1 MKTDGPTKRTAAI
14 VGVHN
19 TRQGRHLVGETSRGL
34 ALKAIQGALDD
45 AGLTLDDVDGISASP
60 LSTALIY
67 DLRIGPAWQGVA
79 FGVGMITEAATAIEH
94 GMADVVVLV
103 AAQAGEYRDHEATA
117 PWTRPENE
125 FVAPWGMFTAAEFA
139 LIARRHMHVYGTTR
153 EQLSIVAATIRNNG
167 SQNPEAV
174 YYQRGPFTP
183 DHITASR
190 PIADPFHL
198 LDCATTSEGG
208 CALVI
213 ANLEKVLAKVD
224 VASRPIYVL
233 GSGADFHGP
242 SYQHPPAWDI
252 VGRRGD
258 HVNGVVGRRAAECAF
273 SHAGLRR
280 DDVDV
285 LELYDPF
292 SFEIIRQLEAFGFC
306 GEGEGGPF
314 VADGHIAI
322 GGSHPITTDGGT
334 MSFSHAG
341 SNPQMLQRAI
351 RAVQQLRGQAGNLQ
365 VPDAHIALCSNG
377 GAGAL
382 FTTVLIL
389 GDEPR

>member
-1 MKTDGPTKRTAAI
+1 MTATKRTAAI

-19 TRQGRHLVGETSRGL
+19 TRQGRRLDDETSRGL
-34 ALKAIQGALDD
+34 AIKAILGALDD

-60 LSTALIY
+60 HSTALIY
-67 DLRIGPAWQGVA
+67 DLRIGPAWQGLA
-79 FGVGMITEAATAIEH
+79 FGIGMITEAVTAIEH

-125 FVAPWGMFTAAEFA
+125 FVAPWGMFTTAEFA

-153 EQLSIVAATIRNNG
+153 EQLSLVAATIRNNG
-167 SQNPEAV
+167 SRNPEAV
-174 YYQRGPFTP
+174 YYDRGPFSP
-183 DHITASR
+183 DDITASR

-208 CALVI
+208 CALVV
-213 ANLEKVLAKVD
+213 ANIDAVD
-224 VASRPIYVL
+224 VAAQPIYVL

-242 SYQHPPAWDI
+242 SYQHPPAYDLA
-252 VGRRGD
+252 GRRGG
-258 HVNGVVGRRAAECAF
+258 HSRYVNGVVGRHAAERAF
-273 SHAGLRR
+273 GHAGLRP

-306 GEGEGGPF
+306 GDGEGGPF

-322 GGSHPITTDGGT
+322 YGSHPITTDGGT

-341 SNPQMLQRAI
+341 ANPQMMQRAI
-351 RAVQQLRGQAGNLQ
+351 RAVQQLRGQAGDLQ
-365 VPDAHIALCSNG
+365 VQGAHVALCSNG

>member
-1 MKTDGPTKRTAAI
+1 VSVVKRTAAI

-19 TRQGRHLVGETSRGL
+19 TRQGRRLDGETSGGL
-34 ALKAIQGALDD
+34 ALKAIHGALSD
-45 AGLTLDDVDGISASP
+45 AGLSLDDVDGISAGA

-67 DLRIGPAWQGVA
+67 DLRIGPAWQGLG

-125 FVAPWGMFTAAEFA
+125 FVAPWGMFTTAEFA

-183 DHITASR
+183 DDITASR

-208 CALVI
+208 CALVV
-213 ANLEKVLAKVD
+213 ANLDKVLDKVG
-224 VASRPIYVL
+224 AARRPIFVL

-242 SYQHPPAWDI
+242 SYQHPPAWDLI
-252 VGRRGD
+252 GRRGD
-258 HVNGVVGRRAAECAF
+258 HVNGVVGRRAANRAF

-280 DDVDV
+280 DEVDV

-314 VADGHIAI
+314 VADGHIAVD
-322 GGSHPITTDGGT
+322 GSHPVTTDGGT

-341 SNPQMLQRAI
+341 ANPQMMQRAI
-351 RAVQQLRGQAGNLQ
+351 RAVQQLRGEADPLQ

>member
-1 MKTDGPTKRTAAI
+1 MSQQRTAAI
-14 VGVHN
+14 VGVYN
-19 TRQGRHLVGETSRGL
+19 TVQGRRLDGETSRGL
-34 ALKAIQGALDD
+34 AVKAVKGALDD
-45 AGLTLDDVDGISASP
+45 AGLRLEDVDGISAGP

-67 DLRIGPAWQGVA
+67 DLRVGPAWQGMG
-79 FGVGMITEAATAIEH
+79 FGVGMISEAATAIEH

-125 FVAPWGMFTAAEFA
+125 FVAPWGMFTTAEFA

-153 EQLSIVAATIRNNG
+153 EQLSIVAATVRNNG
-167 SQNPEAV
+167 SNNPEAV
-174 YYQRGPFTP
+174 YYQRGPFAP
-183 DHITASR
+183 EEITASR
-190 PIADPFHL
+190 LIADPFHL

-208 CALVI
+208 CALVVANI
-213 ANLEKVLAKVD
+213 AAVETTG
-224 VASRPIYVL
+224 RPAYIL

-242 SYQHPPAWDI
+242 SYQHPPAWDLA
-252 VGRRGD
+252 GRRGD
-258 HVNGVVGRRAAECAF
+258 HVNGVVGRRAADRAF
-273 SHAGLRR
+273 AHAGVRR

-292 SFEIIRQLEAFGFC
+292 SFEIIRQLEAFRFC
-306 GEGEGGPF
+306 GDGEGGPF

-341 SNPQMLQRAI
+341 ANPQMMQRAV
-351 RAVQQLRGQAGNLQ
+351 RAVQQLRGDAGPLQ
-365 VPDAHIALCSNG
+365 VPGARIALCSNG

-382 FTTVLIL
+382 FTTVLLL
-389 GDEPR
+389 GSEPR

>member
-1 MKTDGPTKRTAAI
+1 MSAPKRTAAI

-19 TRQGRHLVGETSRGL
+19 TRQGRRLDGETSRGL
-34 ALKAIQGALDD
+34 AIKAILGALDD
-45 AGLTLDDVDGISASP
+45 AGLSLDDVDGISASP
-60 LSTALIY
+60 HSTSLIY
-67 DLRIGPAWQGVA
+67 DLRIGPAWQGLA
-79 FGVGMITEAATAIEH
+79 FGVGMITEAVTAIEH

-153 EQLSIVAATIRNNG
+153 EQLSIVASTIRNNG

-183 DHITASR
+183 DDITDSR

-208 CALVI
+208 CALVV
-213 ANLEKVLAKVD
+213 ANIDKVLDKGEP
-224 VASRPIYVL
+224 ASRPIYVL

-242 SYQHPPAWDI
+242 SYQHPPAWDLA
-252 VGRRGD
+252 GRRGD
-258 HVNGVVGRRAAECAF
+258 HARYVNGVVGRRAAEGAF
-273 SHAGLRR
+273 RHAGIRP

-322 GGSHPITTDGGT
+322 DGSHPITTDGGT

-341 SNPQMLQRAI
+341 ANPQMMQRAV
-351 RAVQQLRGQAGNLQ
+351 RAVQQLRGEAGALQ
-365 VPDAHIALCSNG
+365 VPDAHVAFCSNG
-377 GAGAL
+377 ERAPCS
-382 FTTVLIL
+382 
-389 GDEPR
+389 PRC

>member
-1 MKTDGPTKRTAAI
+1 VTVAKPTAAI
-14 VGVHN
+14 VGVYN
-19 TRQGRHLVGETSRGL
+19 TRQGRRLDGETSRGL
-34 ALKAIQGALDD
+34 AVKAILGALDD
-45 AGLTLDDVDGISASP
+45 AGLSLDDVDGISASP
-60 LSTALIY
+60 HSTSLIY

-79 FGVGMITEAATAIEH
+79 FGVGMITEAVTAIEH

-125 FVAPWGMFTAAEFA
+125 FVAPWGMFTTAEFA

-153 EQLSIVAATIRNNG
+153 EQLSVVAATIRNNG
-167 SQNPEAV
+167 SRNPEAV
-174 YYQRGPFTP
+174 YYGRGPFGP
-183 DHITASR
+183 EDITASR

-208 CALVI
+208 CALVV
-213 ANLEKVLAKVD
+213 ANIDAVD
-224 VASRPIYVL
+224 VAGQPIYVL
-233 GSGADFHGP
+233 GSGADFHGR
-242 SYQHPPAWDI
+242 SYQHPPAYDLS
-252 VGRRGD
+252 GRRGS
-258 HVNGVVGRRAAECAF
+258 HVNGVVGRRAAERAF
-273 SHAGLRR
+273 KYAGLRR

-306 GEGEGGPF
+306 GDGEGGPF
-314 VADGHIAI
+314 VADGHIAMD
-322 GGSHPITTDGGT
+322 GSHPITTDGGT

-341 SNPQMLQRAI
+341 ANPQMMQRAI
-351 RAVQQLRGQAGNLQ
+351 RAVQQLRGQAGELQ
-365 VPDAHIALCSNG
+365 VPDAHVALCSNG

-389 GDEPR
+389 GDRPR

>member
-1 MKTDGPTKRTAAI
+1 MKTDGRTKRTAAV

-19 TRQGRHLVGETSRGL
+19 TRQGRRLDGETSRGL
-34 ALKAIQGALDD
+34 ALKAIRGALDD

-67 DLRIGPAWQGVA
+67 DLRIGPAWQGLA
-79 FGVGMITEAATAIEH
+79 FGVGMITEAAAAIEH

-103 AAQAGEYRDHEATA
+103 AAQAGEYRDHKATA

-153 EQLSIVAATIRNNG
+153 EQLSMVAATIRNNG

-183 DHITASR
+183 DDITASR
-190 PIADPFHL
+190 PVADPFHL

-208 CALVI
+208 CALVV
-213 ANLEKVLAKVD
+213 ANIGKVD

-242 SYQHPPAWDI
+242 SYQHPPAFDL

-258 HVNGVVGRRAAECAF
+258 HGHYVNGVVGRRAAERAF
-273 SHAGLRR
+273 GHAGLRP

-322 GGSHPITTDGGT
+322 DGSHPITTDGGT

-341 SNPQMLQRAI
+341 ANPQMMQRAI
-351 RAVQQLRGQAGNLQ
+351 RAVQQLRGQAGTLQ
-365 VPDAHIALCSNG
+365 VPDAHVALCSNG

>member
-1 MKTDGPTKRTAAI
+1 MSASKRTAAI

-19 TRQGRHLVGETSRGL
+19 TRQARRLDGETSRTL
-34 ALKAIQGALDD
+34 ALKAVRGALAD
-45 AGLTLDDVDGISASP
+45 AGLSLNDVDGLSAGP
-60 LSTALIY
+60 LSAALIY
-67 DLRIGPAWQGVA
+67 DLRLGPAWQGSS
-79 FGVGMITEAATAIEH
+79 FGLGMITEAAAAIEH

-103 AAQAGEYRDHEATA
+103 AAQAGQYRDHQATA

-153 EQLSIVAATIRNNG
+153 EQLSMVAATIRNNG
-167 SQNPEAV
+167 SRNPEAV
-174 YYQRGPFTP
+174 YFQRGPFTP
-183 DHITASR
+183 DDITASR
-190 PIADPFHL
+190 PVADPFHL

-208 CALVI
+208 CALVV
-213 ANLEKVLAKVD
+213 ANTDAIE
-224 VASRPIYVL
+224 VARQPIYVL

-242 SYQHPPAWDI
+242 SYQHPPAWDLA
-252 VGRRGD
+252 GRHGD
-258 HVNGVVGRRAAECAF
+258 HRNGVVGRRAADRAF

-280 DDVDV
+280 DEVDV

-306 GEGEGGPF
+306 GDGEGGPF

-322 GGSHPITTDGGT
+322 DGSHPITTDGGT

-341 SNPQMLQRAI
+341 VNPQMMQRAI
-351 RAVQQLRGQAGNLQ
+351 RAVQQLRGEAGGLQ

-389 GDEPR
+389 GDEKP

>member
-1 MKTDGPTKRTAAI
+1 VSVTKRTAAI

-19 TRQGRHLVGETSRGL
+19 TRQGRRLDGETSRGL
-34 ALKAIQGALDD
+34 AIKAIQGALDD
-45 AGLTLDDVDGISASP
+45 AGLSLDDVDGIGAGA

-67 DLRIGPAWQGVA
+67 DLRIGPAWQGLG

-125 FVAPWGMFTAAEFA
+125 FVAPWGMFTTAEFA

-183 DHITASR
+183 EDITASR
-190 PIADPFHL
+190 PIAEPFHL

-208 CALVI
+208 CALVV
-213 ANLEKVLAKVD
+213 ANVEKVPDKSDIV
-224 VASRPIYVL
+224 SRLIYVL

-242 SYQHPPAWDI
+242 SYQHPPAWDLA
-252 VGRRGD
+252 GRRGD
-258 HVNGVVGRRAAECAF
+258 GYVNGVVGRRAAERAL
-273 SHAGLRR
+273 SHAGLRCA
-280 DDVDV
+280 DIDV

-322 GGSHPITTDGGT
+322 DGSHPVTTDGGT

-341 SNPQMLQRAI
+341 ANPQMMQRAI
-351 RAVQQLRGQAGNLQ
+351 RAVQQLRGEAGALQ

-382 FTTVLIL
+382 FTTLLIL
-389 GDEPR
+389 GDEPL

>member
-1 MKTDGPTKRTAAI
+1 MKTRTAAI

-19 TRQGRHLVGETSRGL
+19 TRQGRRLDGETSRSL
-34 ALKAIQGALDD
+34 ALKAIRGALDD
-45 AGLTLDDVDGISASP
+45 AGLTLDHVDGISAGP

-67 DLRIGPAWQGVA
+67 DLRLGPAWQGLG

-103 AAQAGEYRDHEATA
+103 AAQAGEYRDHQATA

-139 LIARRHMHVYGTTR
+139 LIARRHMHTYGTTR
-153 EQLSIVAATIRNNG
+153 EQLSLVAATIRNNG
-167 SQNPEAV
+167 SRNPEAV

-183 DHITASR
+183 DDITASR
-190 PIADPFHL
+190 PIAEPFHL

-208 CALVI
+208 CALVV
-213 ANLEKVLAKVD
+213 ANIETVD
-224 VASRPIYVL
+224 TAGRPIYVL

-242 SYQHPPAWDI
+242 SYQHPPAWDLA
-252 VGRRGD
+252 GRRGD
-258 HVNGVVGRRAAECAF
+258 DVNGVVGRRAAQCAF
-273 SHAGLRR
+273 AHAGLGPG
-280 DDVDV
+280 DVDV

-306 GEGEGGPF
+306 GDGEGGPF

-322 GGSHPITTDGGT
+322 DGSHPITTDGGT

-341 SNPQMLQRAI
+341 SNPQMMQRAI
-351 RAVQQLRGQAGNLQ
+351 RAVQQLRGEAGDLQ

>member
-1 MKTDGPTKRTAAI
+1 VSATKRTAAI

-19 TRQGRHLVGETSRGL
+19 TRQGRRLDGETSRGL
-34 ALKAIQGALDD
+34 ALKAIHGALDD
-45 AGLTLDDVDGISASP
+45 AGLRLDDVDGISAGP
-60 LSTALIY
+60 LSTTLIY
-67 DLRIGPAWQGVA
+67 DLRLGPAWQGLG
-79 FGVGMITEAATAIEH
+79 FGVSMITEAAAAIEH

-103 AAQAGEYRDHEATA
+103 AAQAGEYRDHAATA

-125 FVAPWGMFTAAEFA
+125 FVAPWGMFTTAEFA

-174 YYQRGPFTP
+174 YYQRGPFTAQ
-183 DHITASR
+183 DITASR

-208 CALVI
+208 CALVV
-213 ANLEKVLAKVD
+213 ANVEKVD
-224 VASRPIYVL
+224 VAGQPIYVL

-242 SYQHPPAWDI
+242 SYQHPPAWDL

-258 HVNGVVGRRAAECAF
+258 HVNGVVGRRAAECALG
-273 SHAGLRR
+273 HAGLHC

-322 GGSHPITTDGGT
+322 DGSHPITTDGGT

-341 SNPQMLQRAI
+341 ANPQMMQRAI
-351 RAVQQLRGQAGNLQ
+351 RAVQQLRGEAGNLQ
-365 VPDAHIALCSNG
+365 VPNAHIALCSNG

>member
-1 MKTDGPTKRTAAI
+1 MTVATRTAAI

-19 TRQGRHLVGETSRGL
+19 TAQGRRLDGETSRGL
-34 ALKAIQGALDD
+34 ALKAIRGALDD
-45 AGLTLDDVDGISASP
+45 AGLSLDDVDGISAGP

-67 DLRIGPAWQGVA
+67 DLRLGPAWQGLG

-103 AAQAGEYRDHEATA
+103 AAQAGEYRDHQATA

-139 LIARRHMHVYGTTR
+139 LIARRHMHAYGTTR
-153 EQLSIVAATIRNNG
+153 EQLSMVAATIRNNG
-167 SQNPEAV
+167 SRNPEAV
-174 YYQRGPFTP
+174 YYGRGPFTP
-183 DHITASR
+183 DDITASR
-190 PIADPFHL
+190 SIVDPFHL

-208 CALVI
+208 CALVV
-213 ANLEKVLAKVD
+213 ANIDAVD
-224 VASRPIYVL
+224 VAARPIYVL

-242 SYQHPPAWDI
+242 SYQHPPAYDLG
-252 VGRRGD
+252 GRRGGY
-258 HVNGVVGRRAAECAF
+258 VNGVVGRRAADRAF
-273 SHAGLRR
+273 AHSGLRR
-280 DDVDV
+280 DEVDV

-306 GEGEGGPF
+306 SEGEGGPF

-322 GGSHPITTDGGT
+322 DGSHPITTDGGT

-341 SNPQMLQRAI
+341 SNPQMMQRAI
-351 RAVQQLRGQAGNLQ
+351 RAVQQLRGQAGELQ
-365 VPDAHIALCSNG
+365 VPAARIALCSNG

>member
-1 MKTDGPTKRTAAI
+1 VTKRTAAI

-19 TRQGRHLVGETSRGL
+19 TRQGRRLDGETSRGL
-34 ALKAIQGALDD
+34 ALKAIHGALSD
-45 AGLTLDDVDGISASP
+45 AGLSLDDVDGISAGP
-60 LSTALIY
+60 QSTALIY
-67 DLRIGPAWQGVA
+67 DLRLGPAWQGLG
-79 FGVGMITEAATAIEH
+79 FGVGMITEAAAAIEH
-94 GMADVVVLV
+94 GMADVIVLV
-103 AAQAGEYRDHEATA
+103 AAQAGEYRDHQATA

-125 FVAPWGMFTAAEFA
+125 FVAPWGMFTTAEFA
-139 LIARRHMHVYGTTR
+139 LIGRRHMHVYGTTR

-167 SQNPEAV
+167 SRNPEAV

-183 DHITASR
+183 DDIVASR
-190 PIADPFHL
+190 PVAEPFHL

-208 CALVI
+208 CALVV
-213 ANLEKVLAKVD
+213 ANLDKVSDKVT
-224 VASRPIYVL
+224 SQPIYVL

-242 SYQHPPAWDI
+242 SYQHPPAWDLA
-252 VGRRGD
+252 GRRDD
-258 HVNGVVGRRAAECAF
+258 HDRYVNGVVGRRAADRAF
-273 SHAGLRR
+273 EHAGVRR
-280 DDVDV
+280 HEVDV

-322 GGSHPITTDGGT
+322 DGSHPITTDGGT

-341 SNPQMLQRAI
+341 ANPQMMQRAV
-351 RAVQQLRGQAGNLQ
+351 RAVEQLRGAAGELQ

-389 GDEPR
+389 GDEPL

>member
-1 MKTDGPTKRTAAI
+1 MTKRTAAI

-19 TRQGRHLVGETSRGL
+19 TRQGRRLDGETSRGL
-34 ALKAIQGALDD
+34 AIKAIQGALDD
-45 AGLTLDDVDGISASP
+45 AGLSLDDVDGISAGE

-67 DLRIGPAWQGVA
+67 DLRIGPAWQGLG

-125 FVAPWGMFTAAEFA
+125 FVAPWGMFTTAEFA

-183 DHITASR
+183 EDITASR
-190 PIADPFHL
+190 PIAEPFHL

-208 CALVI
+208 CALVV
-213 ANLEKVLAKVD
+213 ANVEKVPDKSDIV
-224 VASRPIYVL
+224 SRLIYVL

-242 SYQHPPAWDI
+242 SYQHPPAWDLA
-252 VGRRGD
+252 GRRGD
-258 HVNGVVGRRAAECAF
+258 GYVNGVVGRRAAERAL
-273 SHAGLRR
+273 SHAGLRCA
-280 DDVDV
+280 DIDV

-322 GGSHPITTDGGT
+322 DGSHPVTTDGGT

-341 SNPQMLQRAI
+341 ANPQMMQRAI
-351 RAVQQLRGQAGNLQ
+351 RAVQQLRGEAGALQ

-382 FTTVLIL
+382 FTTLLIL
-389 GDEPR
+389 GDEPL

>member
-341 SNPQMLQRAI
+341 SNPQMMQRAI

>member
-1 MKTDGPTKRTAAI
+1 MTKRTAAI

-19 TRQGRHLVGETSRGL
+19 TRQARRLDGETSRGL
-34 ALKAIQGALDD
+34 ALKAIEGALDD
-45 AGLTLDDVDGISASP
+45 AGLGLDDVDGISAGA

-67 DLRIGPAWQGVA
+67 DLRLGPAWQGLG
-79 FGVGMITEAATAIEH
+79 FGLGMITEAATAIEH

-125 FVAPWGMFTAAEFA
+125 FVAPWGMFTTAEFA

-153 EQLSIVAATIRNNG
+153 EQLSVVAATIRNNG

-174 YYQRGPFTP
+174 YYQRGPFIP
-183 DHITASR
+183 ADITASR
-190 PIADPFHL
+190 PIAEPFHL

-208 CALVI
+208 CALVV
-213 ANLEKVLAKVD
+213 ANINKVD
-224 VASRPIYVL
+224 TASRPIYVL

-242 SYQHPPAWDI
+242 SYQHPPAWDL

-258 HVNGVVGRRAAECAF
+258 GHYANGVVGRRAAERAL
-273 SHAGLRR
+273 SHAGLRHA
-280 DDVDV
+280 DIDV

-306 GEGEGGPF
+306 REGEGGPF

-322 GGSHPITTDGGT
+322 GGSHPVTTDGGT

-341 SNPQMLQRAI
+341 TNPQMMQRAI
-351 RAVQQLRGQAGNLQ
+351 RAVQQLRGDAGALQ
-365 VPDAHIALCSNG
+365 VPEAHIALCSNG

-382 FTTVLIL
+382 FTTLLIL